1 MPIVTTEGLQH
12 EATTAETDLSG
23 VQWAAG
29 AGTVDAIT
37 ATYDDVDALVDGLI
51 LGVRASGANL
61 TTTPSFSPNSLTART
76 IKKAGGVALA
86 PGDIF
91 AAGHELLLRYKLSTT
106 HWELLNPFHSKA
118 AAASWANAAGTVDA
132 IEATYTP
139 KHPALEDGLIVAV
152 RAAGANTVI
161 APTFAM
167 DGLTAKTITRLGG
180 VALNLG
186 SIYGDGHELLLR
198 YNATSDKWELLNPSN
213 GALYKSLAADDTGG
227 QNVNTAQPWFPTS
240 GAVAVAAGTYRFR
253 GQLHLSRAAGAT
265 SHTTATLF
273 GGTATYTLDYLARA
287 KEGDAN
293 DLQDLSAFRAVA
305 ATALVV
311 KAASTSTTEQVLIEV
326 EGVLVVTVAGTL
338 IPQFIYSAAPGGAP
352 TVKRGS
358 FFELTPVINPQGVW
372 S

>member
-12 EATTAETDLSG
+12 EATSEETDLSG

-91 AAGHELLLRYKLSTT
+91 AAGHELLLRYKLATA

-118 AAASWANAAGTVDA
+118 AIVSWAVATGTADA
-132 IEATYTP
+132 IEVTCTP
-139 KHPALEDGLIVAV
+139 KHPALEDGLIVGA
-152 RAAGANTVI
+152 RAIGANTVV
-161 APTFAM
+161 APTFAL

-186 SIYGDGHELLLR
+186 SIYGAGHELLLR
-198 YNATSDKWELLNPSN
+198 YNGTSEKWELLNPTD
-213 GALYKSLAADDTGG
+213 GRLYKSLTADASGAD
-227 QNVNTAQPWFPTS
+227 VNTAQPWFPTA
-240 GAVAVAAGTYRFR
+240 GAVALAAGTYRFR
-253 GQLHLSRAAGAT
+253 GHIHISRAAGAV
-265 SHTTATLF
+265 SHTTALLF
-273 GGTATYTLDYLARA
+273 GGTAVLTNIEYLARA

-305 ATALVV
+305 ATALVI
-311 KAASTSTTEQVLIEV
+311 KAASTSTTEQVLAEV
-326 EGVLVVTVAGTL
+326 EGVVVVATAGTL
-338 IPQFIYSAAPGGAP
+338 IPQFQYSAAPGGAP
-352 TVKRGS
+352 TIKRS
-358 FFELTPVINPQGVW
+358 TFFELTPVINPQGGW